1 MWRKYR
7 SYNYIEDIRE
17 AALKI
22 MEDNAEAVGAN
33 AILSVGVS
41 CGGYGSQYSYGVA
54 IVASGTAA
62 VVKAIE
68 K

>member
-1 MWRKYR
+1 
-7 SYNYIEDIRE
+7 
-17 AALKI
+17 
-22 MEDNAEAVGAN
+22 MESNAEATGAN
-33 AILSVGVS
+33 SIRNIGGS

-54 IVASGTAA
+54 IVASGTAT